1 MPKGARTQG
10 AGLHDGR
17 KMVVDYAVRRKPDL
31 PNARDYV
38 TCSLYITVATV
49 LNLLPAH
56 RLDH

>member
-31 PNARDYV
+31 LNACDYV
-38 TCSLYITVATV
+38 TISL
-49 LNLLPAH
+49 
-56 RLDH
+56 